1 MKGTMHKSGLLEY
14 IAEKAGC
21 GYLSDLHSKKRSY
34 LIYKVIAEIA
44 PSDYDLK
51 SGRMQCG
58 ILRPKWFLLKT
69 AAKRQNICCI
79 T

>member
-51 SGRMQCG
+51 
-58 ILRPKWFLLKT
+58 
-69 AAKRQNICCI
+69 
-79 T
+79 